1 MHSFASVF
9 PVNIFQCV
17 AHTEM
22 GLFGVGKRV
31 PEWPRATRG
40 ALEKDETETK
50 RVDWDRIEARPSAF
64 RRYGIDKRRGQ
75 VWGGGVPGK
84 PLLLEGEE

>member
-1 MHSFASVF
+1 
-9 PVNIFQCV
+9 
-17 AHTEM
+17 M

-50 RVDWDRIEARPSAF
+50 RVDWDRIEDRP
-64 RRYGIDKRRGQ
+64 RDMVLIRGGGR
-75 VWGGGVPGK
+75 VGGGGVPGK